1 MVFLKLILLQKSCS
15 FTFYTS
21 YKIGM
26 IGNGVGGM
34 IGNGG
39 GAWLVTGGGRGGTA
53 VKMLKNTVV
62 LKRIRNL
69 FCKNL

>member
-1 MVFLKLILLQKSCS
+1 MSNIRPFATDGVSETNPFAFSCS

-26 IGNGVGGM
+26 IGNGV
-34 IGNGG
+34 
-39 GAWLVTGGGRGGTA
+39 GGTA

>member
-1 MVFLKLILLQKSCS
+1 MSTAEMSNIRPFATDGVPETNPFAYSCS

-26 IGNGVGGM
+26 IGNGVGGGM

-39 GAWLVTGGGRGGTA
+39 GA
-53 VKMLKNTVV
+53 
-62 LKRIRNL
+62 
-69 FCKNL
+69 

>member
-1 MVFLKLILLQKSCS
+1 
-15 FTFYTS
+15 
-21 YKIGM
+21 M
-26 IGNGVGGM
+26 IDNGVGGM

-39 GAWLVTGGGRGGTA
+39 GGGGRGGTA